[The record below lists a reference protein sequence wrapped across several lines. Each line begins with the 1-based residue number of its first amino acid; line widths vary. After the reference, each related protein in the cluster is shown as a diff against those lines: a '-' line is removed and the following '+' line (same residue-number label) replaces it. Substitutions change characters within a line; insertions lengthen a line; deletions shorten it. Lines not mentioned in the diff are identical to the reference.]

1 MNRSGREFPAFY
13 CLLLLCLLKG
23 CTCQYYTTT
32 TTVGSDVSLTCTYA
46 IWKYDRLPFCWAR
59 GSTSA
64 FGCNNEVLKSDGTS
78 VKSRLS
84 WRYDLRGNLGN
95 GDASLTITQV
105 QEADSGKYICRV
117 EIPGWFNDQEV
128 ETTLNVVPGRPSPP
142 QVELRELKQ
151 RAATV
156 GWSPPFDG
164 GRYISSYLIDF
175 KRSDASWNV
184 AVRTQDI
191 KTQVTLVD
199 LRPATTYNLRAF
211 AVNSVGTS
219 DASMGTEPTPL
230 DASNVLAFTTQEA
243 APEGPPLDMRLQAV
257 STQSIRVTWK
267 PPQVELRNGVLRSY
281 TVSYRDYDALVQKWW
296 HLTKMATGDQESI
309 LLTDLQPSTRYDV
322 LIQAR
327 TNAGEGPAA
336 TAPLCSTLGEAT
348 TTTST
353 TATTRTKHTSLSVVP
368 PDPPVIG
375 LQEVTNYTISIFWT
389 PGFEGNSPISG
400 FYLEYKAQNASWD
413 YTETV
418 IDFDANETEATLVEF
433 KPSTYNIRM
442 FAKNSL
448 GTSNASNVL
457 TVTIEE
463 GGVHF
468 SSSSPGCVS
477 LYAPKTPWDLM
488 LIFLGYLWFFCQTS
502 EFNLCLA

>member
-1 MNRSGREFPAFY
+1 MGKPHSPSHRFRRVTRANISVE
-13 CLLLLCLLKG
+13 
-23 CTCQYYTTT
+23 
-32 TTVGSDVSLTCTYA
+32 
-46 IWKYDRLPFCWAR
+46 WKYPA
-59 GSTSA
+59 GSTIRK
-64 FGCNNEVLKSDGTS
+64 L
-78 VKSRLS
+78 RLLS
-84 WRYDLRGNLGN
+84 MLY
-95 GDASLTITQV
+95 
-105 QEADSGKYICRV
+105 
-117 EIPGWFNDQEV
+117 
-128 ETTLNVVPGRPSPP
+128 

-164 GRYISSYLIDF
+164 GRSISAYLIDF
-175 KRSDASWNV
+175 KRNDASWNV
-184 AVRTQDI
+184 AVRTQDF
-191 KTQVTLVD
+191 KTQVTLAD
-199 LRPATTYNLRAF
+199 LRPATAYNLRAF

-219 DASMGTEPTPL
+219 DAS
-230 DASNVLAFTTQEA
+230 NVLTFTTQEA

-267 PPQVELRNGVLRSY
+267 PPQVELRNGVVRSY

-296 HLTKMATGDQESI
+296 LLTKMATGDQESV

-327 TNAGEGPAA
+327 TDAGEGPAA
-336 TAPLCSTLGEAT
+336 TAPLCSTLSEAT

-375 LQEVTNYTISIFWT
+375 LQEVKNYTISIFWT
-389 PGFEGNSPISG
+389 PGFEGDSPISG
-400 FYLEYKAQNASWD
+400 FYLEYKVQNASWD
-413 YTETV
+413 YTEIV
-418 IDFDANETEATLVEF
+418 IKFDANETEATLVEF

-448 GTSNASNVL
+448 GTSKASNVL

-477 LYAPKTPWDLM
+477 VYAPKTPWDLM
-488 LIFLGYLWFFCQTS
+488 LVFLGYLWFFWQTS